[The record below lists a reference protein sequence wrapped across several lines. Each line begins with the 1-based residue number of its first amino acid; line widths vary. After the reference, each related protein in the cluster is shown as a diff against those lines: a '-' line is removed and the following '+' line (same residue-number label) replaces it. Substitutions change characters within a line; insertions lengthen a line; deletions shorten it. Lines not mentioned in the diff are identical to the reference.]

1 MTQRIEESA
10 AGVAVPGKKFLYV
23 VFSFEVFRAYCFPY
37 RSPQLSTDLRFC
49 FDGFPTYPNPAD
61 PRNPDV
67 VCQTDNGYSCSGFV
81 TALNMS
87 IFTPTFAD
95 NLGAVN
101 CFLFRSTEDFQ
112 MTSTSGANNGSRL
125 LFTFFGDQ
133 SVTYGRIHVSA
144 YPKEMD
150 PNAKLYNLNDSIPL
164 LMSDADVL
172 NWKNSERND
181 IQATNVYTIQPF
193 TYSAMSYDLVYHR
206 YLQPVGWNYVGFLP
220 ITNSTPE
227 IETNFRQEAP
237 NPNYTATHSDLGFM
251 AVYPEQFAKITDR
264 EVKMYTLLNALGFVG
279 GIFGLLV
286 TLQTWLFG
294 YRPRSPW
301 GVVQRWSVGDMKR
314 SLLRGLSKNFRTTDS
329 GVPFID
335 PVHHRFSMQNL
346 ASLANETE
354 TERISRVEERL
365 QVLEMLFKAYY
376 VDDELFRS
384 LDYANKQYSL
394 TDEKPESSTTRQ
406 GSSAAAAEPLF
417 MSSPPDEK
425 ITTATPARE
434 VKDGFSH
441 LFNKRSDSVESAFSS
456 NSSVEDLHAS
466 SRQRLTS
473 DYH

>member
-1 MTQRIEESA
+1 
-10 AGVAVPGKKFLYV
+10 
-23 VFSFEVFRAYCFPY
+23 
-37 RSPQLSTDLRFC
+37 
-49 FDGFPTYPNPAD
+49 
-61 PRNPDV
+61 
-67 VCQTDNGYSCSGFV
+67 
-81 TALNMS
+81 MS

-95 NLGAVN
+95 NLGAIN
-101 CFLFRSTEDFQ
+101 CFLFRSTTDFQ

-133 SVTYGRIHVSA
+133 SISYGRIHVSA

-150 PNAKLYNLNDSIPL
+150 PNAKLYNLQDSIPL

-172 NWKNSERND
+172 NWQNGERND

-193 TYSAMSYDLVYHR
+193 TYSAMSYDLVDHR
-206 YLQPVGWNYVGFLP
+206 YLQSVGWNYVGFLP
-220 ITNSTPE
+220 ISNSTPE

-251 AVYPEQFAKITDR
+251 AVFPETFANITDR

-286 TLQTWLFG
+286 ALQTWLFG

-301 GVVQRWSVGDMKR
+301 GIVQRWSIGDMKR
-314 SLLRGLSKNFRTTDS
+314 SLLRGLSKSFRTTDS

-354 TERISRVEERL
+354 AERVSRVEERL

-384 LDYANKQYSL
+384 LDHANKQYAL
-394 TDEKPESSTTRQ
+394 TDKKTDIPSQSSSTQQQQESSK
-406 GSSAAAAEPLF
+406 PF
-417 MSSPPDEK
+417 IPPPDEK
-425 ITTATPARE
+425 ITFTTASNHQRAQDTR
-434 VKDGFSH
+434 DGFSH

-456 NSSVEDLHAS
+456 SDEDLHS